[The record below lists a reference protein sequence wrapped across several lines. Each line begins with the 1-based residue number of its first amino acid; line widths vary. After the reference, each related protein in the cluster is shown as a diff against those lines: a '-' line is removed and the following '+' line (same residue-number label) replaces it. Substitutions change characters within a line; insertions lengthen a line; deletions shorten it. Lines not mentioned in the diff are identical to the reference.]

1 MVSLATGSLTIPKQK
16 IDPWLGKILNGSCVA
31 TLSGQTPMTFGEGQS
46 WTFDIGEAEYVA
58 EGGNKGA
65 STVTPT
71 STTVKP
77 FKFHKTLRFNEEVLW
92 AEEDRQIEVV
102 DEILA
107 LIQPALSR
115 ALDFGVFHEINP
127 TGGAVVAAMNGGLAD
142 TTNLVEYA
150 ALAEPAV
157 GISLGTVSVAITTGV
172 LTVSAPES
180 LVVGDIVRLGTMTN
194 AAPLIAGKDYYV
206 KTAPSTTTL
215 TLSETLGGAEISTT
229 SAGSSTSIQRVTFI
243 PAKPYASLDAA
254 DALVLAD
261 GFVPRDIALD
271 PTYAARFSALR
282 GTNSEQKLYPNF
294 RLGIETSELDGHRAS
309 VSNTVRGSGVLA
321 VDTKVLGFVG
331 DFSAIRWGV
340 QKQIGLEL
348 IKYGDPDGGGD
359 LKRANQV
366 AFRAEV
372 VYGWGIANLNA
383 FAKIHDLV

>member
-1 MVSLATGSLTIPKQK
+1 MVALATGSLTIPKQK
-16 IDPWLGKILNGSCVA
+16 ITPWLGAIQNGSCVA
-31 TLSGQTPMTFGEGQS
+31 TLSAQTPMTFGEGES

-58 EGGNKGA
+58 EGGDKGA
-65 STVTPT
+65 STITPT
-71 STTVKP
+71 SKTIKP

-92 AEEDRQIEVV
+92 ADEDRQLEVV

-127 TGGAVVAAMNGGLAD
+127 TGGAVVAAMNGGLTD
-142 TTNLVEYA
+142 TTNLVEYVA
-150 ALAEPAV
+150 A
-157 GISLGTVSVAITTGV
+157 
-172 LTVSAPES
+172 
-180 LVVGDIVRLGTMTN
+180 D
-194 AAPLIAGKDYYV
+194 
-206 KTAPSTTTL
+206 
-215 TLSETLGGAEISTT
+215 
-229 SAGSSTSIQRVTFI
+229 
-243 PAKPYASLDAA
+243 KPYVSLDAA

-271 PTYAARFSALR
+271 PTYAAKFSALR

-309 VSNTVRGSGVLA
+309 VSNTVRGTGVLA
-321 VDTKVLGFVG
+321 VDTDVLGFVG

-359 LKRANQV
+359 LKRKNQV

>member
-1 MVSLATGSLTIPKQK
+1 MTALATGSLTIPKQK
-16 IDPWLGKILNGSCVA
+16 IDPWLGAIQNGSAVA
-31 TLSGQTPMTFGEGQS
+31 TLSAQTPMTFGEGES

-58 EGGNKGA
+58 EGGDKGA
-65 STVTPT
+65 STITPT
-71 STTVKP
+71 SKTIKP

-92 AEEDRQIEVV
+92 ADEDRQLEVV
-102 DEILA
+102 DEILE

-127 TGGAVVAAMNGGLAD
+127 TGGAVVAAMNGGLTD
-142 TTNLVEYA
+142 TTNLVEYVA
-150 ALAEPAV
+150 AN
-157 GISLGTVSVAITTGV
+157 
-172 LTVSAPES
+172 AP
-180 LVVGDIVRLGTMTN
+180 
-194 AAPLIAGKDYYV
+194 YV
-206 KTAPSTTTL
+206 
-215 TLSETLGGAEISTT
+215 
-229 SAGSSTSIQRVTFI
+229 
-243 PAKPYASLDAA
+243 SLDAA

-271 PTYAARFSALR
+271 PTYAAKFSALR
-282 GTNSEQKLYPNF
+282 GTTSEQKLYPNF

-340 QKQIGLEL
+340 QKSIGLEL

-359 LKRANQV
+359 LKRKNQV